1 MNVNFNFYN
10 LYKIYFSSILALKQ
24 INEIKERFPQY
35 DEKFK
40 EVDKKLEELSDTK
53 EVDSVKENMS
63 KLREELRTI
72 KNSMADIITRLNN
85 NRIELDDIANDL
97 KQRRE
102 NFNLASNM
110 ASISPGA
117 RISRKGED
125 TAQIEQ
131 LQEDL
136 EDLKHFTESKL
147 LEIDIKL
154 ESLSNNSPILL
165 NSNKNIPEGNKKQP
179 GDRIN
184 LKLKTTIPSNI
195 IGIPQLMKKIEEVDK
210 KNLLLDRSFKRLLST
225 FNVNDVLDDIAKLK
239 ESKADKSEIPD
250 ADSFNYLLDDV
261 RQKIKTYDVEIK
273 EIYQRLDSILA
284 KLVSHDRDF
293 QGGLG
298 LDRDILKAY
307 LTKDEFD
314 KNMKSRDE
322 DLNKLTKEMPK
333 IKDYISHLMTNIK
346 KKAETVELNNTRG
359 ILNEKIEE
367 LARACNLKFADKNEC
382 LKNFKHIEEQL
393 KKILNV
399 LKRKSEQN
407 QEGDGNW
414 LLAKKPINGYSCA
427 SCESYIGELN
437 NTIKKYIPWNRLP
450 YKDTG
455 ESMYRMGKGYSKML
469 QMINFENNGNVNIS
483 PDNSDEIHT
492 YVSNDSNAM
501 NSFNIHG
508 LNNTN
513 NNGTINNNINN
524 MGKTFYANQKMSQS
538 KTPGKLRVKS
548 ACDVVDDGISSKNK
562 KDLEENKNNSNL
574 GNAPKTSNQKG
585 LPKINFM
592 LDEVSFQKDLKI
604 TRIMRKSQSKSNLKL
619 TKKKV

>member
-53 EVDSVKENMS
+53 EVDSVKDNMS

-210 KNLLLDRSFKRLLST
+210 NNLLLDRSFKRLLST

-399 LKRKSEQN
+399 LKRKTEQN

-437 NTIKKYIPWNRLP
+437 NNIKKYIPWNRLP
-450 YKDTG
+450 YKDSG
-455 ESMYRMGKGYSKML
+455 ENMYRMGKGYSKML

-483 PDNSDEIHT
+483 PDNNDDIHT
-492 YVSNDSNAM
+492 YVSNDSNVM
-501 NSFNIHG
+501 NSYNIHA
-508 LNNTN
+508 LNNNNITN
-513 NNGTINNNINN
+513 NNENINS
-524 MGKTFYANQKMSQS
+524 MGKTFYANQKLTQS
-538 KTPGKLRVKS
+538 KTSEKLRVKS
-548 ACDVVDDGISSKNK
+548 ACEVTDDGISLKNK
-562 KDLEENKNNSNL
+562 NELEENKNNSNL

-592 LDEVSFQKDLKI
+592 LDDANFQKELKI
-604 TRIMRKSQSKSNLKL
+604 TKIMKKSQSKSSLKL
-619 TKKKV
+619 PKKNI

>member
-1 MNVNFNFYN
+1 M
-10 LYKIYFSSILALKQ
+10 KQ
-24 INEIKERFPQY
+24 INGIKERFPQY

-53 EVDSVKENMS
+53 EVDSVKDNMS

-85 NRIELDDIANDL
+85 NKTELDDIASDL

-165 NSNKNIPEGNKKQP
+165 SSNNNIPEGNKKQP

-399 LKRKSEQN
+399 LKRKTEQN

-437 NTIKKYIPWNRLP
+437 NNIKKYIPWNRLP
-450 YKDTG
+450 YKDSG
-455 ESMYRMGKGYSKML
+455 ENMYRMGKGYSKML

-483 PDNSDEIHT
+483 PDNNDDIHT
-492 YVSNDSNAM
+492 YVSNDSNVM
-501 NSFNIHG
+501 NSYNIHG
-508 LNNTN
+508 LNNNITN
-513 NNGTINNNINN
+513 NNENINS
-524 MGKTFYANQKMSQS
+524 MGKTFYANQKLTQS
-538 KTPGKLRVKS
+538 KTSEKLRVKS
-548 ACDVVDDGISSKNK
+548 ACEVTDDGISLKNK
-562 KDLEENKNNSNL
+562 NELEENKNNSNL

-592 LDEVSFQKDLKI
+592 LDDANFQKELKI
-604 TRIMRKSQSKSNLKL
+604 TKIMKKSQSKSSLKL
-619 TKKKV
+619 PKKNI

>member
-24 INEIKERFPQY
+24 INEIKERFPPY

-53 EVDSVKENMS
+53 EVDSVKDNMS

-85 NRIELDDIANDL
+85 NKTELDDIASDL

-399 LKRKSEQN
+399 LKRKTEQN

-437 NTIKKYIPWNRLP
+437 NNIKKYIPWNRLP
-450 YKDTG
+450 YKDSG
-455 ESMYRMGKGYSKML
+455 ENMYRMGKGYSKML

-483 PDNSDEIHT
+483 PDNNDDIHT
-492 YVSNDSNAM
+492 YVSNDSNVM
-501 NSFNIHG
+501 NSYNIHA
-508 LNNTN
+508 LNNNITN
-513 NNGTINNNINN
+513 NNENINS
-524 MGKTFYANQKMSQS
+524 MGKTFYANQKLTQS
-538 KTPGKLRVKS
+538 KTSEKLRVKS
-548 ACDVVDDGISSKNK
+548 ACEVTDDGISLKNK
-562 KDLEENKNNSNL
+562 NELEENKNNSNL

-592 LDEVSFQKDLKI
+592 FDDANFQKDLKI
-604 TRIMRKSQSKSNLKL
+604 TKIMKKSQSKSSLKL
-619 TKKKV
+619 SKKNI

>member
-1 MNVNFNFYN
+1 M
-10 LYKIYFSSILALKQ
+10 KQ
-24 INEIKERFPQY
+24 INEIKERFPPY

-63 KLREELRTI
+63 KLREELRAI

-85 NRIELDDIANDL
+85 NKTELDDIASDL

-165 NSNKNIPEGNKKQP
+165 NSNNNVPEGNKRQP

-210 KNLLLDRSFKRLLST
+210 NNLLLDRSFKRLLST

-399 LKRKSEQN
+399 LKRKTEQN

-437 NTIKKYIPWNRLP
+437 NNIKKYIPWNRLP
-450 YKDTG
+450 YKDSG
-455 ESMYRMGKGYSKML
+455 ENMYRMGKGYSKML

-483 PDNSDEIHT
+483 PDNNDDIHT
-492 YVSNDSNAM
+492 YVSNDSNVM
-501 NSFNIHG
+501 NSYNIHA
-508 LNNTN
+508 LNNNNITN
-513 NNGTINNNINN
+513 NNENINS
-524 MGKTFYANQKMSQS
+524 MGKTFYANQKLTQS
-538 KTPGKLRVKS
+538 KTSEKLRVKS
-548 ACDVVDDGISSKNK
+548 ACEVTDDGISLKNK
-562 KDLEENKNNSNL
+562 NELEENKNNSNL

-592 LDEVSFQKDLKI
+592 LDDANFQKELKI
-604 TRIMRKSQSKSNLKL
+604 TKIMKKSQSKSSLKL
-619 TKKKV
+619 PKKNI

>member
-85 NRIELDDIANDL
+85 NRTELDDIVSDL

-399 LKRKSEQN
+399 LKRKTEQN

-437 NTIKKYIPWNRLP
+437 NNIKKYIPWNRLP
-450 YKDTG
+450 YKDSG
-455 ESMYRMGKGYSKML
+455 ENMYRMGKGYSKML

-483 PDNSDEIHT
+483 PDNNDDIHT
-492 YVSNDSNAM
+492 YVSNDSNVM
-501 NSFNIHG
+501 NSYNIHA
-508 LNNTN
+508 LNNNNITN
-513 NNGTINNNINN
+513 NNENINS
-524 MGKTFYANQKMSQS
+524 MGKTFYANQKLTQS
-538 KTPGKLRVKS
+538 KTSEKLRVKS
-548 ACDVVDDGISSKNK
+548 ACEVTDDGISLKNK
-562 KDLEENKNNSNL
+562 NELEENKNNSNL

-592 LDEVSFQKDLKI
+592 LDDANFQKELKI
-604 TRIMRKSQSKSNLKL
+604 TKIMKKSQSKSSLKL
-619 TKKKV
+619 PKKNI

>member
-1 MNVNFNFYN
+1 M
-10 LYKIYFSSILALKQ
+10 KQ
-24 INEIKERFPQY
+24 INEIKERFPPY

-53 EVDSVKENMS
+53 EVDSVKDNMS

-85 NRIELDDIANDL
+85 NKTELDDIASDL

-165 NSNKNIPEGNKKQP
+165 NSNKNIPEENKKQP

-399 LKRKSEQN
+399 LKRKTEQN

-437 NTIKKYIPWNRLP
+437 NNIKKYIPWNRLP
-450 YKDTG
+450 YKDSG
-455 ESMYRMGKGYSKML
+455 ENMYRMGKGYSKML

-483 PDNSDEIHT
+483 PDNNDDIHT
-492 YVSNDSNAM
+492 YVSNDSNVM
-501 NSFNIHG
+501 NSYNIHA
-508 LNNTN
+508 LNNNNITN
-513 NNGTINNNINN
+513 NNENINS
-524 MGKTFYANQKMSQS
+524 MGKTFYANQKLTQS
-538 KTPGKLRVKS
+538 KTSEKLRVKS
-548 ACDVVDDGISSKNK
+548 ACEVTDDGISLKNK
-562 KDLEENKNNSNL
+562 NELEENKNNSNL

-592 LDEVSFQKDLKI
+592 LDDANFQKELKI
-604 TRIMRKSQSKSNLKL
+604 TKIMKKSQSKSSLKL
-619 TKKKV
+619 PKKNI

>member
-1 MNVNFNFYN
+1 
-10 LYKIYFSSILALKQ
+10 
-24 INEIKERFPQY
+24 
-35 DEKFK
+35 
-40 EVDKKLEELSDTK
+40 
-53 EVDSVKENMS
+53 MS

-85 NRIELDDIANDL
+85 NKTELDDIASDL

-399 LKRKSEQN
+399 LKRKTEQN

-437 NTIKKYIPWNRLP
+437 NNIKKYIPWNRLP
-450 YKDTG
+450 YKDSG
-455 ESMYRMGKGYSKML
+455 ENMYRMGKGYSKML

-483 PDNSDEIHT
+483 PDNNDDIHT
-492 YVSNDSNAM
+492 YVSNDSNVM
-501 NSFNIHG
+501 NSYNIHA
-508 LNNTN
+508 LNNNNITN
-513 NNGTINNNINN
+513 NNENINS
-524 MGKTFYANQKMSQS
+524 MGKTFYANQKLTQS
-538 KTPGKLRVKS
+538 KTSEKLRVKS
-548 ACDVVDDGISSKNK
+548 AREVTDDGISLKNK
-562 KDLEENKNNSNL
+562 NELEENKNNSNL

-592 LDEVSFQKDLKI
+592 LDDANFQKELKI
-604 TRIMRKSQSKSNLKL
+604 TKIMKKSQSKSSLKL
-619 TKKKV
+619 PKKNI

>member
-1 MNVNFNFYN
+1 M
-10 LYKIYFSSILALKQ
+10 KQ
-24 INEIKERFPQY
+24 INEIKERFPPY

-53 EVDSVKENMS
+53 EVDSVKDNMS

-85 NRIELDDIANDL
+85 NKTELDDIASDL

-165 NSNKNIPEGNKKQP
+165 NSNNNVPEGNKRQP

-210 KNLLLDRSFKRLLST
+210 NNLLLDRSFKRLLST

-399 LKRKSEQN
+399 LKRKTEQN

-437 NTIKKYIPWNRLP
+437 NNIKKYIPWNRLP
-450 YKDTG
+450 YKDSG
-455 ESMYRMGKGYSKML
+455 ENMYRMGKGYSKML

-483 PDNSDEIHT
+483 PDNNDDIHT
-492 YVSNDSNAM
+492 YVSNDSNVM
-501 NSFNIHG
+501 NSYNIHA
-508 LNNTN
+508 LNNNITN
-513 NNGTINNNINN
+513 NNENINS
-524 MGKTFYANQKMSQS
+524 MGKTFYANQKLTQS
-538 KTPGKLRVKS
+538 KTSEKLRVKS
-548 ACDVVDDGISSKNK
+548 ACEVTDDGISLKNK
-562 KDLEENKNNSNL
+562 NELEENKNNSNL

-592 LDEVSFQKDLKI
+592 LDDANFQKELKI
-604 TRIMRKSQSKSNLKL
+604 TKIMKKSQSKSSLKL
-619 TKKKV
+619 PKKNI

>member
-1 MNVNFNFYN
+1 M
-10 LYKIYFSSILALKQ
+10 KQ

-53 EVDSVKENMS
+53 EVDSVKDNMS

-85 NRIELDDIANDL
+85 NKTELDDIASDL

-154 ESLSNNSPILL
+154 ETLSNNSPILL

-322 DLNKLTKEMPK
+322 DLNKLTREMPK
-333 IKDYISHLMTNIK
+333 AKDYISQMMITIK
-346 KKAETVELNNTRG
+346 KKAETVELTNTKG

-367 LARACNLKFADKNEC
+367 LANACNLKFADKNEC

-393 KKILNV
+393 KKILNI

-548 ACDVVDDGISSKNK
+548 ACDVVVDGISSKNK

>member
-1 MNVNFNFYN
+1 M
-10 LYKIYFSSILALKQ
+10 KQ

-85 NRIELDDIANDL
+85 NKTELDDIASDL

-210 KNLLLDRSFKRLLST
+210 NNLLLDRSFKRLLST

-399 LKRKSEQN
+399 LKRKTEQN

-437 NTIKKYIPWNRLP
+437 NNIKKYIPWNRLP
-450 YKDTG
+450 YKDSG
-455 ESMYRMGKGYSKML
+455 ENMYRMGKGYSKML

-492 YVSNDSNAM
+492 YVSNDSNVM
-501 NSFNIHG
+501 NSYNIHA
-508 LNNTN
+508 LNNNNITN
-513 NNGTINNNINN
+513 NNENINS
-524 MGKTFYANQKMSQS
+524 MGKTFYANQKLTQS
-538 KTPGKLRVKS
+538 KTSEKLRVKS
-548 ACDVVDDGISSKNK
+548 ACEVTDDGISLKNK
-562 KDLEENKNNSNL
+562 NELEENKNNSNL

-592 LDEVSFQKDLKI
+592 LDDANFQKELKI
-604 TRIMRKSQSKSNLKL
+604 TKIMKKSQSKSSLKL
-619 TKKKV
+619 PKKNI

>member
-1 MNVNFNFYN
+1 M
-10 LYKIYFSSILALKQ
+10 KQ

-399 LKRKSEQN
+399 LKRKTEQN

-437 NTIKKYIPWNRLP
+437 NNIKKYIPWNRLP
-450 YKDTG
+450 YKDSG
-455 ESMYRMGKGYSKML
+455 ENMYRMGKGYSKML

-483 PDNSDEIHT
+483 PDNNDDIHT
-492 YVSNDSNAM
+492 YVSNDSNVM
-501 NSFNIHG
+501 NSYNIHA
-508 LNNTN
+508 LNNNITN
-513 NNGTINNNINN
+513 NNENINS
-524 MGKTFYANQKMSQS
+524 MGKTFYANQKLTQS
-538 KTPGKLRVKS
+538 KTSEKLRVKS
-548 ACDVVDDGISSKNK
+548 ACEVTDDGISLKNK
-562 KDLEENKNNSNL
+562 NELEENKNNSNL

-592 LDEVSFQKDLKI
+592 LDDANFQKELKI
-604 TRIMRKSQSKSNLKL
+604 TKIMKKSQSKSSLKL
-619 TKKKV
+619 PKKNI

>member
-24 INEIKERFPQY
+24 INEIKERFPPY

-85 NRIELDDIANDL
+85 NRTELDDIVSDL

-399 LKRKSEQN
+399 LKRKTEQN

-437 NTIKKYIPWNRLP
+437 NNIKKYIPWNRLP
-450 YKDTG
+450 YKDSG
-455 ESMYRMGKGYSKML
+455 ENMYRMGKGYSKML

-483 PDNSDEIHT
+483 PDNNDDIHT
-492 YVSNDSNAM
+492 YVSNDSNVM
-501 NSFNIHG
+501 NSYNIHA
-508 LNNTN
+508 LNNNITN
-513 NNGTINNNINN
+513 NNENINS
-524 MGKTFYANQKMSQS
+524 MGKTFYANQKLTQS
-538 KTPGKLRVKS
+538 KTSEKLRVKS
-548 ACDVVDDGISSKNK
+548 ACEVTDDGISLKNK
-562 KDLEENKNNSNL
+562 NELEENKNNSNL

-592 LDEVSFQKDLKI
+592 LDDANFQKELKI
-604 TRIMRKSQSKSNLKL
+604 TKIMKKSQSKSSLKL
-619 TKKKV
+619 PKKNI

>member
-1 MNVNFNFYN
+1 
-10 LYKIYFSSILALKQ
+10 
-24 INEIKERFPQY
+24 
-35 DEKFK
+35 
-40 EVDKKLEELSDTK
+40 
-53 EVDSVKENMS
+53 MS

-399 LKRKSEQN
+399 LKRKTEQN

-437 NTIKKYIPWNRLP
+437 NNIKKYIPWNRLP
-450 YKDTG
+450 YKDSG
-455 ESMYRMGKGYSKML
+455 ENMYRMGKGYSKML

-483 PDNSDEIHT
+483 PDNNDDIHT
-492 YVSNDSNAM
+492 YVSNDSNVM
-501 NSFNIHG
+501 NSYNIHA
-508 LNNTN
+508 LNNNITN
-513 NNGTINNNINN
+513 NNENINS
-524 MGKTFYANQKMSQS
+524 MGKTFYANQKLTQS
-538 KTPGKLRVKS
+538 KTSEKLRVKS
-548 ACDVVDDGISSKNK
+548 ACEVTDDGISLKNK
-562 KDLEENKNNSNL
+562 NELEENKNNSNL

-592 LDEVSFQKDLKI
+592 LDDANFQKELKI
-604 TRIMRKSQSKSNLKL
+604 TKIMKKSQSKSSLKL
-619 TKKKV
+619 PKKNI

>member
-85 NRIELDDIANDL
+85 NRTELDDIVSDL

-399 LKRKSEQN
+399 LKRKTEQN

-437 NTIKKYIPWNRLP
+437 NNIKKYIPWNRLP
-450 YKDTG
+450 YKDSG
-455 ESMYRMGKGYSKML
+455 ENMYRMGKGYSKLL

-483 PDNSDEIHT
+483 PDNNDDIHT
-492 YVSNDSNAM
+492 YVSNDSNVM
-501 NSFNIHG
+501 NSYNIHA
-508 LNNTN
+508 LNNNNITN
-513 NNGTINNNINN
+513 NNENINS
-524 MGKTFYANQKMSQS
+524 MGKTFYANQKLTQS
-538 KTPGKLRVKS
+538 KTSEKLRVKS
-548 ACDVVDDGISSKNK
+548 ACEVTDDGISLKNK
-562 KDLEENKNNSNL
+562 NELEENKNNSNL

-592 LDEVSFQKDLKI
+592 LDDANFQKELKI
-604 TRIMRKSQSKSNLKL
+604 TKIMKKSQSKSSLKL
-619 TKKKV
+619 PKKNI

>member
-1 MNVNFNFYN
+1 M
-10 LYKIYFSSILALKQ
+10 KQ

-53 EVDSVKENMS
+53 EVDSVKDNMS

-85 NRIELDDIANDL
+85 NKTELDDIASDL

-399 LKRKSEQN
+399 LKRKTEQN

-414 LLAKKPINGYSCA
+414 LLAKTPINGYSCA

-437 NTIKKYIPWNRLP
+437 NNIKKYIPWNRLP
-450 YKDTG
+450 YKDSG
-455 ESMYRMGKGYSKML
+455 ENMYRMGKGYSKML

-483 PDNSDEIHT
+483 PDNNDDIHT
-492 YVSNDSNAM
+492 YVSNDSNVM
-501 NSFNIHG
+501 NSYNIHA
-508 LNNTN
+508 LNNNNITN
-513 NNGTINNNINN
+513 NNENINS
-524 MGKTFYANQKMSQS
+524 MGKTFYANQKLTQS
-538 KTPGKLRVKS
+538 KTSEKLRVKS
-548 ACDVVDDGISSKNK
+548 ACEVTDDGISLKNK
-562 KDLEENKNNSNL
+562 NELEENKNNSNL

-592 LDEVSFQKDLKI
+592 LDDANFQKELKI
-604 TRIMRKSQSKSNLKL
+604 TKIMKKSQSKSSLKL
-619 TKKKV
+619 PKKNI

>member
-1 MNVNFNFYN
+1 M
-10 LYKIYFSSILALKQ
+10 KQ
-24 INEIKERFPQY
+24 INEIKERFPPY

-53 EVDSVKENMS
+53 EVDSVKDNMS

-85 NRIELDDIANDL
+85 NKTELDDIASDL

-165 NSNKNIPEGNKKQP
+165 SSNNNIPEGNKKQP

-298 LDRDILKAY
+298 FDRDLLKAY
-307 LTKDEFD
+307 LNKDEFD

-399 LKRKSEQN
+399 LKRKTEQN

-437 NTIKKYIPWNRLP
+437 NNIKKYIPWNRLP
-450 YKDTG
+450 YKDSG
-455 ESMYRMGKGYSKML
+455 ENMYRMGKGYSKML

-483 PDNSDEIHT
+483 PDNNDDIHT
-492 YVSNDSNAM
+492 YVSNDSNVM
-501 NSFNIHG
+501 NSYNIHA
-508 LNNTN
+508 LNNNNITN
-513 NNGTINNNINN
+513 NNENINS
-524 MGKTFYANQKMSQS
+524 MGKTFYANQKLTQS
-538 KTPGKLRVKS
+538 KTSEKLRVKS
-548 ACDVVDDGISSKNK
+548 ACEVTDDGISLKNK
-562 KDLEENKNNSNL
+562 NELEENKNNSNL

-592 LDEVSFQKDLKI
+592 LDDANFQKELKI
-604 TRIMRKSQSKSNLKL
+604 TKIMKKSQSKSSLKL
-619 TKKKV
+619 PKKNI

>member
-53 EVDSVKENMS
+53 EVDSVKDNMS

-261 RQKIKTYDVEIK
+261 RQKIKTYDIEIK

-399 LKRKSEQN
+399 LKRKTEQN

-437 NTIKKYIPWNRLP
+437 NNIKKYIPWNRLP
-450 YKDTG
+450 YKDSG
-455 ESMYRMGKGYSKML
+455 ENMYRMGKGYSKML

-483 PDNSDEIHT
+483 PDNNDDIHT
-492 YVSNDSNAM
+492 YVSNDSNVM
-501 NSFNIHG
+501 NSYNIHA
-508 LNNTN
+508 LNNNNITN
-513 NNGTINNNINN
+513 NNENINS
-524 MGKTFYANQKMSQS
+524 MGKTFYANQKLTQS
-538 KTPGKLRVKS
+538 KTSEKLRVKS
-548 ACDVVDDGISSKNK
+548 ACEVTDDGISLKNK
-562 KDLEENKNNSNL
+562 NELEENKNNSNL

-592 LDEVSFQKDLKI
+592 LDDANFQKELKI
-604 TRIMRKSQSKSNLKL
+604 TKIMKKSQSKSSLKL
-619 TKKKV
+619 PKKNI

>member
-1 MNVNFNFYN
+1 M
-10 LYKIYFSSILALKQ
+10 KQ
-24 INEIKERFPQY
+24 INEIKEKLPRY
-35 DEKFK
+35 DEKF
-40 EVDKKLEELSDTK
+40 EEIDKKLIELSDNK
-53 EVDSVKENMS
+53 EVDSVKENMLN
-63 KLREELRTI
+63 LREEFKTI
-72 KNSMADIITRLNN
+72 KNSMGDIVERLNN
-85 NRIELDDIANDL
+85 NRIEMDEILNNL
-97 KQRRE
+97 KERKE
-102 NFNLASNM
+102 SYNLANNM
-110 ASISPGA
+110 ASISPTTRAKKEGDD
-117 RISRKGED
+117 S
-125 TAQIEQ
+125 AQIEQ
-131 LQEDL
+131 MQEDL

-147 LEIDIKL
+147 MEIDIKL
-154 ESLSNNSPILL
+154 ESLSNNTPLKVDSKVD
-165 NSNKNIPEGNKKQP
+165 SNNNISEENKRPP
-179 GDRIN
+179 GERIN
-184 LKLKTTIPSNI
+184 LKLKTTVPSNL

-210 KNLLLDRSFKRLLST
+210 SHLQLDRSFKRLLSS
-225 FNVNDVLDDIAKLK
+225 FNINDVLDDIAKLK

-250 ADSFNYLLDDV
+250 PDSFNYLLDDIK
-261 RQKIKTYDVEIK
+261 QKIKTYDVEIK

-284 KLVSHDRDF
+284 KLVTQGSYQGMNGYSIDRNV
-293 QGGLG
+293 
-298 LDRDILKAY
+298 LKAY

-314 KNMKSRDE
+314 KNMKPRDE
-322 DLNKLTKEMPK
+322 DLNKLTREMPK
-333 IKDYISHLMTNIK
+333 AKDYISQMMITIK
-346 KKAETVELNNTRG
+346 KKAETVELTNTKG

-367 LARACNLKFADKNEC
+367 LANACNLKFADKNEC

-393 KKILNV
+393 KKILNI

-513 NNGTINNNINN
+513 NNNGTMNNNNINN